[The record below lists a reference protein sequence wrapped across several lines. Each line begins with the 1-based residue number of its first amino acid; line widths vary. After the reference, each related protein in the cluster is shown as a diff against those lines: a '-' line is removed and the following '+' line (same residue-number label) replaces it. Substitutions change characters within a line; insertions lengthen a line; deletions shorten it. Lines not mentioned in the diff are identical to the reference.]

1 MAVKTCALKTKHLI
15 ILGVLAVLVA
25 AYTISIIPNF
35 RHRAEWKRTVAALQ
49 ALSHERI
56 QGAAQAFAR
65 DRKIS
70 DGLVSL
76 WELVSGGYLRP
87 EDLRGREEKDVTV
100 SLTAD
105 ETTPSAV
112 WVRVRASNGSDIV
125 VMADGSI
132 QQTARR

>member
-1 MAVKTCALKTKHLI
+1 MKTKHLI

-76 WELVSGGYLRP
+76 RELVSGGYLRP
-87 EDLRGREEKDVTV
+87 EDLRGLEEKDVTV

-112 WVRVRASNGSDIV
+112 WIRVRASNGSDIV

>member
-1 MAVKTCALKTKHLI
+1 VKTKRII
-15 ILGVLAVLVA
+15 ILGVVAALAA

-49 ALSHERI
+49 ALSHERV
-56 QGAAQAFAR
+56 QAAAQAFAR

-70 DGLVSL
+70 EGAVSL
-76 WELVSGGYLRP
+76 RDLVSGGYLRP
-87 EDLRGREEKDVTV
+87 EDLPGLEEKNVTV

-105 ETTPSAV
+105 ETKPSAI
-112 WVRVRASNGSDIV
+112 WVRVRASDGSDIV